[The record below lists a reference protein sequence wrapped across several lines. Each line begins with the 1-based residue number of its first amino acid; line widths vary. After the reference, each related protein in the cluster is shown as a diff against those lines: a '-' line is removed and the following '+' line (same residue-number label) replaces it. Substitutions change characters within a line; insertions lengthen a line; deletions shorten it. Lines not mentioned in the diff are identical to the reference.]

1 MAEKIGH
8 PIPGGFRVGDSS
20 MNAQVTVTVPST
32 VTAEQV
38 AEARSA
44 FVNSITSSY
53 GAGRVYAADLVGF
66 FREAGFG
73 DAWLAM
79 AHDAK
84 GASADAMRAE
94 RDTLYAAL
102 RDAKHSNP
110 SVKWKQIKGY
120 AADLIRAELGESEE
134 SESDGEGSDKAKRA
148 RSPQLRLIEDLTGLF
163 KMCKR
168 EKKTLTPAQSEAW
181 THITSALDAL
191 GVDTSQL

>member
-1 MAEKIGH
+1 MAEKIGR
-8 PIPGGFRVGDSS
+8 PIPGGFRVVESS
-20 MNAQVTVTVPST
+20 MDAQITVTVPST
-32 VTAEQV
+32 VTPERV
-38 AEARSA
+38 AESRSA
-44 FVNSITSSY
+44 FVNSLTSSY
-53 GAGRVYAADLVGF
+53 GAGRVYAADLLGF
-66 FREAGFG
+66 FRESGFG

-134 SESDGEGSDKAKRA
+134 SESEGEGSGKAKHT
-148 RSPQLRLIEDLTGLF
+148 RSTQLRLIEDLTSLY
-163 KMCKR
+163 KLCKR
-168 EKKTLTPAQSEAW
+168 EKKELTPAQSEVW
-181 THITSALDAL
+181 TYITSALDAL